1 MIMGHLA
8 EQEKTGCSFYVWLS
22 CAAELIE
29 VKYLEE
35 YEWFW

>member
-8 EQEKTGCSFYVWLS
+8 EQEKVGCSFYVWRPH
-22 CAAELIE
+22 AAELTE

-35 YEWFW
+35 